1 MAYVY
6 APLQSDK
13 HTMKNIFLIT
23 LIIAVLAGV
32 AGFFW
37 YKHHYSP
44 TLSEGVTECDTFTN
58 FRDGEHIPLDTTKQ
72 RILLIGDSMAYSL
85 MFRAKNYCDFNGHD
99 LFVVTY
105 VAATSQTYAQSDT
118 LEYYVNQFK
127 PTYIIFVIGANEMF
141 ALDGPQRGKY
151 FDRIIPQT
159 HGIKTI
165 WVGPPNWKEDTG
177 INKAMMEKFGKK
189 QFFLSKNLHFTRVEG
204 DVAHPDRKS
213 GTMWMDSIA
222 SWIMRDS
229 YFPIRLNRPDVTNPI
244 HVDFVRLVVKVPKR
258 HNADSTQTGD
268 TPVSDE
274 EDVPVSTEKD
284 VPVSTEKDVPVSTEK
299 DAILTPDDT
308 I

>member
-1 MAYVY
+1 
-6 APLQSDK
+6 
-13 HTMKNIFLIT
+13 MKKIFVIT
-23 LIIAVLAGV
+23 LITAALACMV
-32 AGFFW
+32 VFFW
-37 YKHHYSP
+37 YRQNYAP
-44 TLSEGVTECDTFTN
+44 EPADGVADCDTFAN
-58 FRDGEHIPLDTTKQ
+58 FRDGEHIPLDTARQ

-118 LEYYVNQFK
+118 LEYYVDKFK

-159 HGIKTI
+159 HGIKTV
-165 WVGPPNWKEDTG
+165 WVGPPNWKDDTG
-177 INKAMMEKFGKK
+177 INDAMMAKFGRK
-189 QFFLSKNLHFTRVEG
+189 QFFLSKNLHYTRVSG

-213 GTMWMDSIA
+213 GAMWMDSIC

-229 YFPIRLNRPDVTNPI
+229 YFPIRLNRPEDNSNPV
-244 HVDFVRLVVKVPKR
+244 HVDFVRLVVNVPKR
-258 HNADSTQTGD
+258 QNADSTQVPS
-268 TPVSDE
+268 PVGG
-274 EDVPVSTEKD
+274 DVPVSVEGDVPASDEGDVPASDGGD
-284 VPVSTEKDVPVSTEK
+284 VPVPSGS
-299 DAILTPDDT
+299 DAILPSNDT

>member
-1 MAYVY
+1 MKKKLVIALIIVVLGAVGVFLYHQHHY
-6 APLQSDK
+6 APAQ
-13 HTMKNIFLIT
+13 T
-23 LIIAVLAGV
+23 VGV
-32 AGFFW
+32 MD
-37 YKHHYSP
+37 
-44 TLSEGVTECDTFTN
+44 CDTVKN
-58 FRDGEHIPLDTTKQ
+58 FRDGEHIPLDTSKQ

-85 MFRAKNYCDFNGHD
+85 MFRAKNYCDYNGHE

-118 LEYYVNQFK
+118 LEYYVNKFK

-141 ALDGPQRGKY
+141 AYDGHQRGKY

-159 HGIKTI
+159 HGIKTV

-177 INKAMMEKFGKK
+177 INDAMMEKFGPK

-213 GTMWMDSIA
+213 GTMWMDSIS

-229 YFPIRLNRPDVTNPI
+229 YFPIRMERPETTNPV

-258 HNADSTQTGD
+258 PVADSLSNDGE
-268 TPVSDE
+268 PVSGE
-274 EDVPVSTEKD
+274 N
-284 VPVSTEKDVPVSTEK
+284 
-299 DAILTPDDT
+299 DAILQPSDT

>member
-1 MAYVY
+1 MN
-6 APLQSDK
+6 K
-13 HTMKNIFLIT
+13 IFLIT

-37 YKHHYSP
+37 YNQNYSP
-44 TLSEGVTECDTFTN
+44 VPAQGVADCSTFEN
-58 FRDGEHIPLDTTKQ
+58 FRDGEHIPLDTAKQ

-118 LEYYVNQFK
+118 LEYYVNEFK

-141 ALDGPQRGKY
+141 ALDGHQRGKY
-151 FDRIIPQT
+151 FDKIIPQT
-159 HGIKTI
+159 HGIKTV

-177 INKAMMEKFGKK
+177 INDAMMEKFGNK

-213 GTMWMDSIA
+213 GTMWMDSIC

-229 YFPIRLNRPDVTNPI
+229 YFPIRLNRPEVANPV

-258 HNADSTQTGD
+258 HTADSTQAGGS
-268 TPVSDE
+268 PVSDE
-274 EDVPVSTEKD
+274 GDVPVSDEGDVPVSTEKD
-284 VPVSTEKDVPVSTEK
+284 VPAAEK
-299 DAILTPDDT
+299 DAILTPGDT

>member
-1 MAYVY
+1 
-6 APLQSDK
+6 
-13 HTMKNIFLIT
+13 MKKIFLIA
-23 LIIAVLAGV
+23 LIIAILGGV

-37 YKHHYSP
+37 YNQRYTP
-44 TLSEGVTECDTFTN
+44 VPSEGVTDGDTFTN
-58 FRDGEHIPLDTTKQ
+58 FRDGQHIPLDTAKQ

-85 MFRAKNYCDFNGHD
+85 MFRAQNYCDFNGHD

-118 LEYYVNQFK
+118 LEYYVDKYK
-127 PTYIIFVIGANEMF
+127 PTFIIFVIGANEMF

-159 HGIKTI
+159 HGIKTVWI
-165 WVGPPNWKEDTG
+165 GPPNWKEDTG
-177 INKAMMEKFGKK
+177 INQAMMEKFGNK
-189 QFFLSKNLHFTRVEG
+189 QFFLSKNLHYTRVQG

-213 GTMWMDSIA
+213 GSMWMDSIA
-222 SWIMRDS
+222 SWVMRDS
-229 YFPIRLNRPDVTNPI
+229 YFPIRLNKPEQSNPV

-258 HNADSTQTGD
+258 HNADSTGAGD
-268 TPVSDE
+268 VPVSDE
-274 EDVPVSTEKD
+274 GDVPVSDETDVPVSTEKD
-284 VPVSTEKDVPVSTEK
+284 VPVSDEN

>member
-1 MAYVY
+1 
-6 APLQSDK
+6 
-13 HTMKNIFLIT
+13 MKKILVIS
-23 LIIAVLAGV
+23 LIIAAV
-32 AGFFW
+32 ASVAFFL
-37 YKHHYSP
+37 YYRHHYEPAPSD
-44 TLSEGVTECDTFTN
+44 GVTDCGTFTN
-58 FRDGEHIPLDTTKQ
+58 FRDGEHIPLDTAKQ

-105 VAATSQTYAQSDT
+105 VAATSQTYAQCDT

-141 ALDGPQRGKY
+141 VLDGKQRGKY
-151 FDRIIPQT
+151 FDKIIPQT
-159 HGIKTI
+159 HGIKTV

-177 INKAMMEKFGKK
+177 INDAMMEKFGRK

-213 GTMWMDSIA
+213 GTMWMDSIC

-229 YFPIRLNRPDVTNPI
+229 YFPIRLNRPNVTNPI
-244 HVDFVRLVVKVPKR
+244 HVDFERLVVKVPRR
-258 HNADSTQTGD
+258 HNADSTQAGD
-268 TPVSDE
+268 SPVSDEGDVPVSGE
-274 EDVPVSTEKD
+274 EDVPVSG
-284 VPVSTEKDVPVSTEK
+284 EK
-299 DAILTPDDT
+299 DAILPSNDT

>member
-1 MAYVY
+1 
-6 APLQSDK
+6 
-13 HTMKNIFLIT
+13 MKKIFVIT

-37 YKHHYSP
+37 YRQNYSP
-44 TLSEGVTECDTFTN
+44 EPSSGVTDCGTFTN
-58 FRDGEHIPLDTTKQ
+58 YRDGEHIPLDTTKQ

-105 VAATSQTYAQSDT
+105 VAATSQTYAQCDT
-118 LEYYVNQFK
+118 LEYYVNEFK

-141 ALDGPQRGKY
+141 TLDGPKRGKY
-151 FDRIIPQT
+151 FDKIIPQT
-159 HGIKTI
+159 HGIKTV

-177 INKAMMEKFGKK
+177 INDAMMEKFGPK
-189 QFFLSKNLHFTRVEG
+189 QFFLSKNLHYTRVSG

-213 GTMWMDSIA
+213 GTMWMDSIC

-229 YFPIRLNRPDVTNPI
+229 YFPIRLNRPENNSNPI
-244 HVDFVRLVVKVPKR
+244 HVDFVRLVVKAPRR
-258 HNADSTQTGD
+258 HNADSTQG
-268 TPVSDE
+268 PVSDE
-274 EDVPVSTEKD
+274 GDVPVSDEGD
-284 VPVSTEKDVPVSTEK
+284 VPVSDEGDVPLP
-299 DAILTPDDT
+299 DNGGAILPSKDT